1 MAQLD
6 VFPVRVT
13 HFVCLCYSLCASI
26 WMNERGI
33 SAKDVF
39 IFVEDKTMAN
49 KQHFSADKVL
59 DELC

>member
-1 MAQLD
+1 
-6 VFPVRVT
+6 
-13 HFVCLCYSLCASI
+13 
-26 WMNERGI
+26 MNERGF

-39 IFVEDKTMAN
+39 IFVEETTMAN